1 MKTCSFLVTFSLA
14 LVLANAMST
23 EEHVRRAF
31 PMKHRHLLPE
41 ITSLQLQDAPAMV
54 PKQNDESTQCLAKCE
69 PECQRVN
76 VPAFLKNPENF
87 MKFEKGPIDCV
98 LGSTVV
104 FQRKPRYQCQFV
116 GLYLF
121 DCCRACNAK
130 HEKCL
135 KELGNFNG
143 GPEFCYRNNYR
154 CMCHC
159 LGKHNPPENHHEI
172 KEEPTTAGS

>member
-1 MKTCSFLVTFSLA
+1 MHHINKGRQFLFGDIKDRFSKALFSVEESLRETFIELFVSMNFSMKTCSFLVTFSLA

-76 VPAFLKNPENF
+76 VPAFLKVKIF
-87 MKFEKGPIDCV
+87 M
-98 LGSTVV
+98 
-104 FQRKPRYQCQFV
+104 R
-116 GLYLF
+116 
-121 DCCRACNAK
+121 
-130 HEKCL
+130 H
-135 KELGNFNG
+135 
-143 GPEFCYRNNYR
+143 
-154 CMCHC
+154 
-159 LGKHNPPENHHEI
+159 
-172 KEEPTTAGS
+172 